1 MPEFGS
7 KKALTLFGDLFLI
20 VKLFLSYDNDDGDGY
35 DDDGAG
41 ADGDDGVVNIFLC
54 LLVLDAVSLSLQ
66 LLKDKIVISGFHIPA
81 IAYEAKIGIYT
92 YP

>member
-20 VKLFLSYDNDDGDGY
+20 VKLFLSYDNDDDG
-35 DDDGAG
+35 DDGSG

-54 LLVLDAVSLSLQ
+54 LLVLDAVSLSL
-66 LLKDKIVISGFHIPA
+66 
-81 IAYEAKIGIYT
+81 
-92 YP
+92 

>member
-20 VKLFLSYDNDDGDGY
+20 VQLFLSYDNDDDDGDG
-35 DDDGAG
+35 DDGGAG

-66 LLKDKIVISGFHIPA
+66 LL
-81 IAYEAKIGIYT
+81 ER
-92 YP
+92 